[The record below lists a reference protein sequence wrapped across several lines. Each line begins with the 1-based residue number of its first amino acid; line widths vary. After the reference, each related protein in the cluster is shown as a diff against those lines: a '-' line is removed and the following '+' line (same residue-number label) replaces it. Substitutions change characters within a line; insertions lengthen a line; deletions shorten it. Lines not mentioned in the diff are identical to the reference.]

1 MLFYT
6 LRASEHDF
14 PGRCTVL
21 WGCGLGEGLADAS
34 QLEERKVAG
43 SCSNDTTRLPSDHQ
57 EVNTSDPLVRGL
69 GEGLGEWLGL
79 GMEDVASQT
88 RTVAQGT

>member
-1 MLFYT
+1 M
-6 LRASEHDF
+6 
-14 PGRCTVL
+14 
-21 WGCGLGEGLADAS
+21 ADAS

-43 SCSNDTTRLPSDHQ
+43 SCSNDTTRLPSDH